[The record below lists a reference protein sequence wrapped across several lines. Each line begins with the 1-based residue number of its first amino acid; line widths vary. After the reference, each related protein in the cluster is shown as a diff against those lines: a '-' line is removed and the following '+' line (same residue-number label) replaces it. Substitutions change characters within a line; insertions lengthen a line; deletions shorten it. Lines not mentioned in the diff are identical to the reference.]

1 MPKWKIIPTKKINI
15 YISIFIH
22 IRNFSKL
29 AEPGFSQSKEDRFS
43 RSRSQSAPNV
53 NINISDTH
61 PDQLEVTRTLV
72 MVETDNRLGDTT
84 ILPPP
89 PSPFP
94 FASRSWCRLIQDKE
108 LDWTEL
114 NKWIFFYYNANR
126 CFCSK
131 LEEMLPVDQVWFC
144 LFFLYNEPGQ
154 IHSCSPQ
161 FHSLSC
167 RVE

>member
-89 PSPFP
+89 PSH
-94 FASRSWCRLIQDKE
+94 
-108 LDWTEL
+108 
-114 NKWIFFYYNANR
+114 
-126 CFCSK
+126 
-131 LEEMLPVDQVWFC
+131 LPLAHGVG
-144 LFFLYNEPGQ
+144 L
-154 IHSCSPQ
+154 
-161 FHSLSC
+161 
-167 RVE
+167 